1 MEAEKPRIGI
11 TMGDPAGVGPEILV
25 GAWARPEIH
34 RWCRPLA
41 VGRPEILRRAV
52 ELWDTG
58 AEVVAVE
65 SPYEAKPSP
74 NVIPCLVCGSDE
86 ALDVRPGTVDAR
98 AGQAAY
104 DAVVTAAR
112 LALSAELDAITTAP
126 LHKEALNLAGHHYPG
141 HTELLAE
148 LCGVDDYAMMLYLGP
163 DRELG
168 SPGGLA
174 VVHVTLHTALE
185 DVFRQLTEEEIL
197 AKARLADRF
206 MRRLTGSRPRIGVC
220 ALNPHGGEGGLFGQQ
235 EQRTIRP
242 AIERG
247 KAEGLLLEG
256 PLPADTVMVQAR
268 EGKFDAVVAMY
279 HDQGH
284 IALKLLGMHRAVN
297 VTLGLPIVR
306 TSVAHGTAFD
316 LAWQAQADV
325 RSLVEAVHVASRL
338 ALQRT

>member
-1 MEAEKPRIGI
+1 
-11 TMGDPAGVGPEILV
+11 MGDPAGVGPEILV

>member
-1 MEAEKPRIGI
+1 MSVQYRFGSPVATHSNIRRRLSPTDGTRPMEAEKPRIGI

-41 VGRPEILRRAV
+41 MGRPEILRRAV

-65 SPYEAKPSP
+65 SPERAKPSA
-74 NVIPCLVCGSDE
+74 NVIPCLVCGSDA

-163 DRELG
+163 GAEVRG
-168 SPGGLA
+168 AGGLA
-174 VVHVTLHTALE
+174 IVHVTLHMA
-185 DVFRQLTEEEIL
+185 
-197 AKARLADRF
+197 
-206 MRRLTGSRPRIGVC
+206 
-220 ALNPHGGEGGLFGQQ
+220 
-235 EQRTIRP
+235 
-242 AIERG
+242 
-247 KAEGLLLEG
+247 
-256 PLPADTVMVQAR
+256 
-268 EGKFDAVVAMY
+268 
-279 HDQGH
+279 
-284 IALKLLGMHRAVN
+284 
-297 VTLGLPIVR
+297 
-306 TSVAHGTAFD
+306 
-316 LAWQAQADV
+316 
-325 RSLVEAVHVASRL
+325 
-338 ALQRT
+338 